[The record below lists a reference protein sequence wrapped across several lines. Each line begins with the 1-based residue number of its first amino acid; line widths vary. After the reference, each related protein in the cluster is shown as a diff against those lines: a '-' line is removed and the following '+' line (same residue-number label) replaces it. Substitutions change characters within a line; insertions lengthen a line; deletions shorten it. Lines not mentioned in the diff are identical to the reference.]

1 MLPVLLE
8 LCIFLIAPAGFV
20 YGILLFILVHLG
32 IDNFILRGLQIVVFN
47 GKNCPALSAGTQY
60 GR

>member
-20 YGILLFILVHLG
+20 YGILIFILVHLG
-32 IDNFILRGLQIVVFN
+32 IDNFILRGFQIVVLN